1 MTQTIRQGTPK
12 QTKHSK
18 LPWLIWL
25 LVILAVVTWYAL
37 FQSRWFLIEKV
48 QVTGL
53 KRISNEKVL
62 TLAQVRV
69 GQPLMAADPK
79 KLKARIGELPAV
91 KRVVIERGW
100 PHTLIIRVTERQA
113 IAAVP
118 TNGAYVLVDDEGHVA
133 GGSKK
138 LPPKKVLVH
147 AKPESLAMK
156 AALEVY
162 LALPSRWKVLSINAK
177 TRDSVMV
184 HLHHGIWVIFGSSEL
199 VERKS
204 LVANALLAKG
214 YRTINVS
221 APETPTAK
229 R

>member
-1 MTQTIRQGTPK
+1 MTQTIRQGAPN
-12 QTKHSK
+12 QVRHSK
-18 LPWLIWL
+18 LPWAIWL
-25 LVILAVVTWYAL
+25 VVILALVTWYVL
-37 FQSRWFLIEKV
+37 FQSRWFLIEQV

-53 KRISNEKVL
+53 KRLSTQKVL

-69 GQPLMAADPK
+69 GQPLMAANPNT
-79 KLKARIGELPAV
+79 LKSRISELPAV

-118 TNGAYVLVDDEGHVA
+118 SDGGFVLVDDEGQIA
-133 GGSKK
+133 GGAKKRPAKK
-138 LPPKKVLVH
+138 LLVY
-147 AKPESLAMK
+147 AKPETLAMK
-156 AALEVY
+156 AALDVY
-162 LALPSRWKVLSINAK
+162 LALPKRWKVLSVHAK
-177 TRDSVMV
+177 TRDSVKV
-184 HLHHGIWVIFGSSEL
+184 HLHHGIWITFGSNEL
-199 VERKS
+199 IERKS

-221 APETPTAK
+221 APEMPTAK

>member
-1 MTQTIRQGTPK
+1 MTQTIRQGVPN

-25 LVILAVVTWYAL
+25 VVILALVAWYIL
-37 FQSRWFLIEKV
+37 FQSRWFLIEQV
-48 QVTGL
+48 QITGL
-53 KRISNEKVL
+53 KRLSTQKVL
-62 TLAQVRV
+62 TAAQVRV
-69 GQPLMAADPK
+69 GQPLMAANPNA
-79 KLKARIGELPAV
+79 LEARIGELPAV

-100 PHTLIIRVTERQA
+100 PHTLIIRVTERKP

-118 TNGAYVLVDDEGHVA
+118 VGGAYVLVDDEGHVA
-133 GGSKK
+133 GGAKN
-138 LPPKKVLVH
+138 LPAKKVLVH
-147 AKPESLAMK
+147 AKPETLAIK
-156 AALEVY
+156 AALNVY
-162 LALPSRWKVLSINAK
+162 QALPSRWKVLSVHAK
-177 TRDSVMV
+177 TRDSVKV
-184 HLHHGIWVIFGSSEL
+184 QLQNGIWIIFGSDEL
-199 VERKS
+199 IDRKS